1 MADETRDC
9 PACGRAV
16 DVGLANCPA
25 CGGRWHADGSF
36 TAFELPRLDGTQ
48 SGADESQA
56 APISSQARA
65 AARPAAEPSASA
77 PRRPTDAQRRRRLF
91 MIIGIAVVDL
101 LIAVALIIVYLSG
114 AFG

>member
-16 DVGLANCPA
+16 DVGLSNCPA

-36 TAFELPRLDGTQ
+36 TPFELPRLETAGDG
-48 SGADESQA
+48 GAGEEGRR
-56 APISSQARA
+56 PVTEPP
-65 AARPAAEPSASA
+65 RPAAEPSASA